1 MYFVIFVNYF
11 TILKNKLVKTN
22 TGHENIVN
30 FNLLCHNKV
39 FDSKVKSPITNLVTF
54 SSPNITAS

>member
-11 TILKNKLVKTN
+11 TILNNKLVKTN

-30 FNLLCHNKV
+30 FTLLCHNKV
-39 FDSKVKSPITNLVTF
+39 FDLKVKSPITEFVTF
-54 SSPNITAS
+54 

>member
-11 TILKNKLVKTN
+11 TILNNKLVKTN

-30 FNLLCHNKV
+30 FTLLCQNSV
-39 FDSKVKSPITNLVTF
+39 FDSKVKSPIADLVTF
-54 SSPNITAS
+54 WSPNITAS